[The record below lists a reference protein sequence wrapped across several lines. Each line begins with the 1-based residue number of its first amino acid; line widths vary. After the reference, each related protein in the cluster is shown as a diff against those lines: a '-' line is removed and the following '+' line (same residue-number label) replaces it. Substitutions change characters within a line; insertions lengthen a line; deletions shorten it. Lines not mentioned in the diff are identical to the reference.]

1 MIVHERDKMG
11 VRECYQGRMSTN
23 DRQLERGG
31 GCSPQGVW
39 AGLTNLCE
47 VHKGRKSGDRE
58 RTSETAC
65 RAGEMR
71 TRKQKGF

>member
-31 GCSPQGVW
+31 GCSPQAVW

-58 RTSETAC
+58 
-65 RAGEMR
+65 
-71 TRKQKGF
+71 